1 MKGKCPEINSIVF
14 KLSVQFLQ
22 YACKNLELIK
32 SQNTTILKYIP
43 KRNRESTHI
52 ELPLAFH
59 SQSAVSHEKL
69 VMDGKVLYLICAK

>member
-1 MKGKCPEINSIVF
+1 MQKFGIDQEPSTIF
-14 KLSVQFLQ
+14 K
-22 YACKNLELIK
+22 YN
-32 SQNTTILKYIP
+32 P

-59 SQSAVSHEKL
+59 SQSAVNREKL

>member
-1 MKGKCPEINSIVF
+1 MQKFGIDQEPSTIF
-14 KLSVQFLQ
+14 K
-22 YACKNLELIK
+22 YN
-32 SQNTTILKYIP
+32 P

-59 SQSAVSHEKL
+59 SQSAVSREKL